1 MCELLC
7 LHLHHLDQMVGFSFL
22 LVKFFLLNCQPG
34 SPLRARGSK
43 LRSRDAGEGR
53 DREAAG
59 GRTSSW
65 IIPFVVKNIFKASAL
80 WADAFYKSKCPSVCL
95 YVCVSVHL

>member
-1 MCELLC
+1 
-7 LHLHHLDQMVGFSFL
+7 MVDFSFL

-59 GRTSSW
+59 TVQSLEEEAHAGGGGAGGLR
-65 IIPFVVKNIFKASAL
+65 K
-80 WADAFYKSKCPSVCL
+80 
-95 YVCVSVHL
+95 